1 MRIGFI
7 GLGLMGSRM
16 AANLLRRAG
25 YDLVVYNRTRAKAD
39 SVLDLGATWAETPA
53 QLGEQVDLL
62 FTMLAHPEAVRQTA
76 LGDQGFLDALPSG
89 ALWVDCSTVNPSFSR
104 AMAEQAQERGIRFL
118 DSPVAGTLGPAA
130 EGELL
135 FLVGG
140 DAEDIEACR
149 PLLEVMGRKVVHV
162 GGHGQ
167 GTGLK
172 MVFNLLLGEAMLAFS
187 EALVLGQSLGIPRD
201 SLLDA
206 LLGSA
211 VVAPFLKGK
220 RQKVAAGQ
228 YEAEFPLK
236 WMRKD
241 LHLASLTGYEEG
253 IALPAVNAVKEIF
266 ALAVGDGRGEQDFS
280 AIYQFMAD
288 ESGLAQAQQKA
299 GHGRAE

>member
-1 MRIGFI
+1 
-7 GLGLMGSRM
+7 M

-39 SVLDLGATWAETPA
+39 PVLDLGATWAETPA
-53 QLGEQVDLL
+53 QLGQQVDLL
-62 FTMLAHPEAVRQTA
+62 FTMLAHPQAVRETA
-76 LGDQGFLDALPSG
+76 MGEQGFLDALPSG
-89 ALWVDCSTVNPSFSR
+89 SLWADCSTVHPSFSR
-104 AMAEQAQERGIRFL
+104 EMAGQAQERGIRFL

-130 EGELL
+130 KGELL

-140 DAEDIEACR
+140 DSDDVEACR
-149 PLLEVMGRKVVHV
+149 PLLEVMGRKIVHV

-167 GTGLK
+167 GTGMK

-187 EALVLGQSLGIPRD
+187 EALVLGQSLGISQD

-211 VVAPFLKGK
+211 VVAPFLQGK
-220 RQKVAAGQ
+220 RHRVVAAD

-253 IALPAVNAVKEIF
+253 IALPAVNTVKEVF

-288 ESGLAQAQQKA
+288 SSGLGEAPQKA
-299 GHGRAE
+299 DHGRSE